1 MIIVIGKVSVTM
13 FSRLDE
19 PAAVHENPIQTAAKI
34 SWHFSSLMA
43 FFSLLLNATLHRE
56 FKRTFLQVIHKL
68 GRPGRERSRNRNNRL
83 RFIREAKE
91 VVSTFWAVGLAV
103 WAVLGV
109 LGSLIE
115 RVGRKNR
122 D

>member
-1 MIIVIGKVSVTM
+1 MGKCGMIAERCGIM
-13 FSRLDE
+13 FSRLGE
-19 PAAVHENPIQTAAKI
+19 SVSNRENPVQTAAKI

-43 FFSLLLNATLHRE
+43 FLSLLLNATLHRE
-56 FKRTFLQVIHKL
+56 FKRTVFQVIHKL
-68 GRPGRERSRNRNNRL
+68 GRPSRERSGSRKNRL

-109 LGSLIE
+109 LGALIGKL
-115 RVGRKNR
+115 GRKR
-122 D
+122 

>member
-1 MIIVIGKVSVTM
+1 MIIVVGKVSVIVFTH
-13 FSRLDE
+13 LDR
-19 PAAVHENPIQTAAKI
+19 PASSHGNPIQSAAKI

-43 FFSLLLNATLHRE
+43 FLSLLLNATLHRE
-56 FKRTFLQVIHKL
+56 FKRTVFQVIHKL
-68 GRPGRERSRNRNNRL
+68 GRPSRERSGSRKNRL

-109 LGSLIE
+109 LGALIGKL
-115 RVGRKNR
+115 GRKR
-122 D
+122 